1 MKRFMGIFFMFLI
14 LASCARIKEESVPGG
29 DRACYPEGTPVTMN
43 LSFGTPDFLDVK
55 IGTKAEASAADESRV
70 RELYVML
77 FDQDGNKFYGRNFS
91 YSQKSTSLEALEDSE
106 FDCWYVE
113 TDNTGITT
121 RGVVKLSTVSKPN
134 CTLIVLANVS
144 NTISHI
150 GTSSRVV
157 DYLAGI
163 TTLNQL
169 KASKVTLEQD
179 IVTRSDLFLMKGELT
194 GVYTGELIWGELSHD
209 ELPDTYYGH
218 TYTEENDT
226 HTLNKT
232 EGTQVE
238 LKTIDA
244 KIKFRVKYN
253 TDNIDPERSYS
264 RNWKVY
270 NVPTSCYLFEP
281 TTDALKES
289 SADDFFSTED
299 AFFDGSEADDNGTP
313 GDKSDD
319 FSWEVFTFYMLENF
333 QTGLGAEIYHDREKQ
348 DKNPDPV
355 HDGYVENGDWVNA
368 PANGTYVWFDMV
380 LGLTSDGVTGIL
392 GENDIAQAITSK
404 AAFTV
409 HLGDFATYGFND
421 YTVKR
426 NHCYTYNVTIENTS
440 KIYVEVDS
448 YDPNDPYDVQTEDQP
463 GQEGSLLLV
472 TEGIVNCDAHYE
484 YHKLQFEYSEDY
496 LNNGISWY
504 IKTPFS
510 NGGDD
515 DCEDYLWVMF
525 AVNADD
531 GSDYLESR
539 LPYPVNPNPDD
550 SWYAYDPAWDPTSEA
565 PRPPLMDI
573 KQLVKFI
580 INETR
585 KQSETGSSAYM
596 NGVILVTAYVDEY
609 YYEFD
614 PREYKPT
621 NVEEVTSLR
630 PAPNPELWRQFVNKP
645 PRELHILANTKYS
658 QDRQSDVILANNSI
672 IQQSIQTFYNIYSPS
687 LTSLW
692 GTEHLDEMEYRTR
705 HNKLDNQVQW
715 PWWPLASEGYF
726 NRSISSN
733 PTDAENGRINTARIW
748 DLPLVGDDYPSWS
761 KFLDY
766 GVNNNT
772 PELKSGYDENGANY
786 NSSNDYKFLA
796 YSCLTRNRDNNHNG
810 VIDPEEV
817 RWYTAS
823 VNQLVGMWVGNE
835 SLTPS
840 ARLYHPM
847 NATDKTDG
855 TKWRSWV
862 ISSTG
867 TSVTNPKTIRAE
879 EGCTKSDYNF
889 FDWAF
894 GNGTTGQEKRNKVS
908 SIRCVRNIGTYLDG
922 GTLKDISYAPYD
934 RMVDQYYE
942 FPAGSDANGKVNA
955 NQDGTYTI
963 RFSRLNPMSIREYT
977 DVDLPYHDEFSIHN
991 CVYQEMVVQDKTQ
1004 YKYADGS
1011 MPSKYPEDTGDPLD
1025 EEVLN
1030 DAITAQ
1036 GHNYYC
1042 PDGYRLPNMTELLLM
1057 ESLLKSDFWGGSVYP
1072 CRTYYSHGV
1081 RGNDPVD
1088 SETGEKK
1095 IGWVKQSGRVHI
1107 INQNTQ
1113 ITGIRCVRDENRTG
1127 VITGVISVDDANKLM
1142 HSTDDEDR
1150 YMNVRLNISSL
1161 GSAISSL
1168 DISLVYVSAGGLE
1181 ETISV
1186 TPEDLSVSGVS
1197 VRKEVKCKIPKYDDL
1212 PILGNISVRVT
1223 VANHAAIHPT
1233 VFEAPI
1239 TLLSPVFTSIR
1250 LLHCKYDENAENP
1263 PFPVLVTASSASG
1276 ITSMSLK
1283 VVDPDGISNSYS
1295 IFTGGGNSDTY
1306 KSFVHNYLYRT
1317 DNAQDGSA
1325 PVLIEGTYT
1334 FQLEVVSGGQTT
1346 RSDVATMEVFLV
1358 NKTWNKTYGEYDTD
1372 DDGIKEQIPWTDSWW
1387 QTFENANAWHNS
1399 LPQLDA
1405 DATKDFRQKGWI
1417 SEVYP
1422 AATVTDLDF
1431 FEGDFIETNMDVSNC
1446 TFIRTVSGSLSNN
1459 PQKSQVVGLDNI
1471 FSIGKTAIDWQNG
1484 ATNELHFYY
1493 PAHINDGDDQLQI
1506 DPVLNG
1512 GYEKQAFG
1520 ALDGGKLLLLL
1531 DQDGIKKNGS
1541 PITWNDAKYTGVVN
1555 ALINSNTLHIGA
1567 LEGNHRTRATYL
1579 FVRAVHNGSSQNSAG
1594 GDTNFGNDPVNG
1606 GDL

>member
-1 MKRFMGIFFMFLI
+1 MGIFFMFLI

-91 YSQKSTSLEALEDSE
+91 YSQKSTSLEALEDSD

-113 TDNTGITT
+113 TDNTGVTS
-121 RGVVKLSTVSKPN
+121 RGVVKLSTISKPN

-150 GTSSRVV
+150 GTSARVV

-169 KASKVTLEQD
+169 KAAKVTLEQD

-194 GVYTGELIWGELSHD
+194 GVYTGELIWGEL
-209 ELPDTYYGH
+209 PNTYYGH
-218 TYTEENDT
+218 SYTYSEENET
-226 HTLNKT
+226 YTLNKT

-313 GDKSDD
+313 VDKSDD

-333 QTGLGAEIYHDREKQ
+333 QTGTDVEKYHDREKQ
-348 DKNPDPV
+348 YKNLDPV
-355 HDGYVENGDWVNA
+355 HGGYVENGDWVNA

-448 YDPNDPYDVQTEDQP
+448 YDPNDPYAVQTEEQP

-484 YHKLQFEYSEDY
+484 YHELQFEYSEDY

-539 LPYPVNPNPDD
+539 LPYPVNPNPADD
-550 SWYAYDPAWDPTSEA
+550 EWYAYDPAWDPTSEA

-585 KQSETGSSAYM
+585 KEQAYRVDNTKPQSAYKD
-596 NGVILVTAYVDEY
+596 GKILVTAYVDEY

-621 NVEEVTSLR
+621 SVAEVTSLR
-630 PAPNPELWRQFVNKP
+630 PAPNPDLWRQFVNKP
-645 PRELHILANTKYS
+645 PRELHILANTRYS

-705 HNKLDNQVQW
+705 YNKLKNQVQW
-715 PWWPLASEGYF
+715 PWWPLASENYF
-726 NRSISSN
+726 DRSISSN

-772 PELKSGYDENGANY
+772 PELKSGYDENGENY

-840 ARLYHPM
+840 ARLYHPI

-1011 MPSKYPEDTGDPLD
+1011 MPSKYPEDTGAKLD

-1283 VVDPDGISNSYS
+1283 VVDPEGISNSYS

-1317 DNAQDGSA
+1317 DNAQGGSA
-1325 PVLIEGTYT
+1325 PLLIEGTYT

-1346 RSDVATMEVFLV
+1346 RSDVATMELLLV
-1358 NKTWNKTYGEYDTD
+1358 
-1372 DDGIKEQIPWTDSWW
+1372 EQHFNRGTIESY
-1387 QTFENANAWHNS
+1387 N
-1399 LPQLDA
+1399 
-1405 DATKDFRQKGWI
+1405 DATEIDQLWEPSR
-1417 SEVYP
+1417 V
-1422 AATVTDLDF
+1422 DNLDF
-1431 FEGDFIETNMDVSNC
+1431 YAGDFIEANMDISTCQYKEVIVNGN
-1446 TFIRTVSGSLSNN
+1446 RNN
-1459 PQKSQVVGLDNI
+1459 DLTIGRDDLISVGLTDTDHGTGMTVPYVFHI
-1471 FSIGKTAIDWQNG
+1471 
-1484 ATNELHFYY
+1484 YY
-1493 PAHINDGDDQLQI
+1493 PAH
-1506 DPVLNG
+1506 
-1512 GYEKQAFG
+1512 
-1520 ALDGGKLLLLL
+1520 DGGQDSGQDWLRPNPSTSAGKSNGYNYKSFQYGDGTGFEPMVVSKNTYAKPKMTAQQHFRFEQYGVYWNNQLIDL
-1531 DQDGIKKNGS
+1531 DQFSEDADPDKAKASFNMLRDAHTVYVGS
-1541 PITWNDAKYTGVVN
+1541 TQGFHHSRAKY
-1555 ALINSNTLHIGA
+1555 H
-1567 LEGNHRTRATYL
+1567 